1 MPAPTGQFPLTW
13 ELDSFFPKPATSE
26 FRAVLEQYQQQ
37 LTRLADESDRLP
49 AFAPAQT
56 GPWSAFVQSWDTLE
70 TRGGDL
76 RSFVGCYAAEDAE
89 NKLYQRLEAELS
101 ALDPLRER
109 IATNVEFALQ
119 AAEDATFAQAVAA
132 SPVLTKLKYFLTVRR
147 REAKMRLPREQELL
161 AADLAVD
168 GLHAWGRMY
177 DRMSGALKVTV
188 VEKGRTVSKSPGQV
202 LFDSPQRTVRENN
215 FFSADAAW
223 TSIADS
229 CADALNH
236 IAGARLTKYRR
247 LGLANHLVAPL
258 SYNRMSRETLTAMW
272 DAITARKPMLSEYL
286 SRKAKLIGQEQLAW
300 YDLAAPLPVIP
311 GSRNVDDI
319 SYDQSCHWI
328 VDAFERFSPELGR
341 FASDALT
348 GRWIEVENRSGKRQG
363 GFCTGFHG
371 HKQSRIFMTYTNSAD
386 SMSTLAHEL
395 GHAYHSYVLRDE
407 PSFLADYPMNL
418 AETAS
423 TFAEAVLG
431 EDRIQRAQSDYER
444 LALLDGALGDAV
456 AFLMNIHARFLFED
470 AFHRERAAG
479 EVPTD
484 RLSELMESA
493 QKTAYLN
500 TLAADGWNP
509 RFWVSKLHFYITG
522 LPFYNFPYT
531 FGYLLSLGV
540 YAIGRNSGP
549 GFADQYRRLLMAT
562 GCCDAEDAV
571 QSTLGYDLRGPEFW
585 NRSLDVIA
593 ERVQQFVELSD
604 KVLAKTATV

>member
-1 MPAPTGQFPLTW
+1 MPAPAGQFPLTW
-13 ELDSFFPKPATSE
+13 ELNSFFPQPATPE
-26 FRAVLEQYQQQ
+26 FRTALEQFQQQ

-49 AFAPAQT
+49 AFAPAHT
-56 GPWSAFVQSWDTLE
+56 GAWEAFLQSWDTLE

-76 RSFVGCYAAEDAE
+76 RSFIGCYAAEDAE
-89 NKLYQRLEAELS
+89 NKQYQRLEAELS

-119 AAEDATFAQAVAA
+119 AAADATFQQTVAA
-132 SPVLTKLKYFLTVRR
+132 STVLTRLNYFLTVRR
-147 REAKMRLPREQELL
+147 REAKLRLPREQELL

-177 DRMSGALKVTV
+177 DRLSGALKVQV

-202 LFDSPQRTVRENN
+202 LFDSPQRSVRENN
-215 FFSADAAW
+215 FFAADAAW
-223 TSIADS
+223 TSIEDS

-247 LGLANHLVAPL
+247 LGLADHLVAPL
-258 SYNRMSRETLTAMW
+258 SYNRMSRDTLTAMW
-272 DAITARKPMLSEYL
+272 DTITARKPMLVDYL
-286 SRKAKLIGQEQLAW
+286 SRKAKLIGLEQLSW

-319 SYDQSCHWI
+319 PYDRACGWI
-328 VDAFERFSPELGR
+328 IDAFQRFSPELGE
-341 FASDALT
+341 FARQSLAN
-348 GRWIEVENRSGKRQG
+348 RWVEVENRSGKRQG

-395 GHAYHSYVLRDE
+395 GHAYHSWVLRDE
-407 PSFLADYPMNL
+407 PVFLADYPMNL

-431 EDRIQRAQSDYER
+431 EDRLQRAESDYER

-484 RLSELMESA
+484 RLSALMESA

-500 TLAADGWNP
+500 ALAADGWNP

-540 YAIGRNSGP
+540 YAVGRNSGP
-549 GFADQYRRLLMAT
+549 GFADQYRQLLLAT
-562 GCCDAEDAV
+562 GCRDAEDAV

-604 KVLAKTATV
+604 RVLARTAAM

>member
-1 MPAPTGQFPLTW
+1 MNGPYPLTW
-13 ELDSFFPKPATSE
+13 ELDSFFPKPSTPE
-26 FRAVLEQYQQQ
+26 FRTALEQFQQR
-37 LTRLADESDRLP
+37 LTALADESDQLP
-49 AFAPAQT
+49 PFAPGQA
-56 GPWSAFVQSWDTLE
+56 GPWAAFLPTWDALE
-70 TRGGDL
+70 THGGDL

-89 NKLYQRLEAELS
+89 NKHYQRLEAELS

-119 AAEDATFAQAVAA
+119 AADNATFEQTVAA
-132 SPVLTKLKYFLTVRR
+132 SPVLSKLAYFLTVRR
-147 REAKMRLPREQELL
+147 REAKLRLPREQELL

-177 DRMSGALKVTV
+177 DRMSGALKVQV
-188 VEKGRTVSKSPGQV
+188 VEKGRPVSKSPGQV
-202 LFDSPQRTVRENN
+202 LFDSPQRAVRENN
-215 FFSADAAW
+215 FFAADAAW
-223 TSIADS
+223 TTIADS

-247 LGLANHLVAPL
+247 LGLADHLVAPL
-258 SYNRMSRETLTAMW
+258 SHNRMSRETLTAMW
-272 DAITARKPMLSEYL
+272 DAITARKPMLVDYL
-286 SRKAKLIGQEQLAW
+286 SRKAKLLGLERLAW
-300 YDLAAPLPVIP
+300 YDMAAPLPVIP

-319 SYDQSCHWI
+319 PYDQACGWI
-328 VDAFERFSPELGR
+328 VEAFGRFSPELGQ
-341 FASDALT
+341 FAQTALSQ
-348 GRWIEVENRSGKRQG
+348 RWVEVENRSGKRQG

-371 HKQSRIFMTYTNSAD
+371 HKQSRIFMTYVNSAD

-407 PSFLADYPMNL
+407 PVFLADYPMNL

-431 EDRIQRAQSDYER
+431 EDRLQRAQSDYER

-456 AFLMNIHARFLFED
+456 AFLMNIHARFIFED
-470 AFHRERAAG
+470 AFHRERAVG
-479 EVPTD
+479 EVSTD

-500 TLAADGWNP
+500 ALADDGWNA

-593 ERVQQFVELSD
+593 ERVQQFVALSD
-604 KVLAKTATV
+604 KVLAQTAVM